1 MAYTVKEFF
10 HNPTSTLTYV
20 VYDPQSS
27 DAVIIDPVL
36 DFDPTTGRI
45 TFDSADHMIDFIRG
59 HRLTL
64 HHILETH
71 AHADHLSGAQYLKQ
85 EFKSA
90 QIGIGAGISE
100 VQHAFKPLLG
110 LPDKFPTDGSQF
122 EYLFSDQETFIGGT
136 IEGQVIFTPGHT
148 PACVSYLIGDNL
160 FTGDTLF
167 LTDVGT
173 GRCDFPGGS
182 AIKLYQSVHEKLF
195 KLPPNTNVYVG
206 HDYPPSSRK
215 MQFRT
220 NIGEQKAHNIHLNL
234 NKSLSDY
241 VQFREARDKTL
252 KPPALI
258 NQALLLNLNA
268 GVLPEPNASGDI
280 ILGSGSSPK

>member
-1 MAYTVKEFF
+1 MAYNVKEFF

-36 DFDPTTGRI
+36 DFDPATSRI
-45 TFDSADHMIDFIRG
+45 TFDSADHIIDFIRG
-59 HRLTL
+59 HRLTI

-71 AHADHLSGAQYLKQ
+71 AHADHLSAAQYFKK
-85 EFKSA
+85 EFKLA

-100 VQHAFKPLLG
+100 VQRAFKPVLG

-136 IEGQVIFTPGHT
+136 IEGQVLFTPGHT
-148 PACVSYLIGDNL
+148 PACVSYLIGDHL

-195 KLPPNTNVYVG
+195 QLPANTNVYVG
-206 HDYPPSSRK
+206 HDYPPASRK

-220 NIGEQKAHNIHLNL
+220 NIGEQKSHNIHLNV

-252 KPPALI
+252 KPPALL
-258 NQALLLNLNA
+258 NQSLLLNLNA
-268 GVLPEPNASGDI
+268 GVLPAPNAAGEF
-280 ILGSGSSPK
+280 ILGNGSSPK